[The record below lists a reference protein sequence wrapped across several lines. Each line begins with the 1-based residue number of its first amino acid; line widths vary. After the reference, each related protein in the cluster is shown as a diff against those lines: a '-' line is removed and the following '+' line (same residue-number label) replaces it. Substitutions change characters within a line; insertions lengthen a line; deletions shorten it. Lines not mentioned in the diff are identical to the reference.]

1 MEQTHGDTGMNTQR
15 SNRLGTLALA
25 GLVLLASQAAFSQ
38 ERPPGDREVVSA
50 TIDVRD
56 VDVSTEQGARWV
68 FRRIV
73 STAQTVCFGGI
84 RRDGSRQWL
93 STQTAVA
100 RRCFD
105 DSVTAAVAR
114 VQGATGVDVERVAAL
129 DRYDTAVASN

>member
-1 MEQTHGDTGMNTQR
+1 MNTQR

-25 GLVLLASQAAFSQ
+25 GLVLLASQTALSQ
-38 ERPPGDREVVSA
+38 EGVLAGDREVVSA

-56 VDVSTEQGARWV
+56 VDVSTVQGARWV
-68 FRRIV
+68 FRKIV

-84 RRDGSRQWL
+84 RRDGGRQWL
-93 STQTAVA
+93 STQTAAA

-105 DSVTAAVAR
+105 DSVTAAVAQ
-114 VQGATGVDVERVAAL
+114 VQGATGVNVERVAAL

>member
-1 MEQTHGDTGMNTQR
+1 MNTQR
-15 SNRLGTLALA
+15 SNRLGALALA
-25 GLVLLASQAAFSQ
+25 GLVLLASQTAFSQ
-38 ERPPGDREVVSA
+38 EDVRAGDREAVSA
-50 TIDVRD
+50 TIDIRD
-56 VDVSTEQGARWV
+56 VDVSTVQGARWV

-73 STAQTVCFGGI
+73 STAEAVCFGGI

-105 DSVTAAVAR
+105 DSVNTSVAR
-114 VQGATGVDVERVAAL
+114 VRDATGVDVEQVAAL